1 MGLKDQRAQGN
12 LILNYLLKFSNA
24 QCKAHLT

>member
-1 MGLKDQRAQGN
+1 MGLKVQRAQGN